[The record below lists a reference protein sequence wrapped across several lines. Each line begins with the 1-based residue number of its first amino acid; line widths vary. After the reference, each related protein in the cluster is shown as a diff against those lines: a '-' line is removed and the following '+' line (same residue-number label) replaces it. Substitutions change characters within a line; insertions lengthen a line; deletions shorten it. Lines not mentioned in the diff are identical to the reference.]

1 MKLVRSEL
9 GDEANLGALAMVNYH
24 LLLSRSF
31 VWQSFNFYRFLARD
45 NVKTHTE
52 FIFSET

>member
-31 VWQSFNFYRFLARD
+31 V
-45 NVKTHTE
+45 
-52 FIFSET
+52 

>member
-45 NVKTHTE
+45 NVKTHRE